1 MMEKGQRDSA
11 AIIKEM
17 KEIIGREP
25 LVKIDYVEIVDT
37 DGLNPVAK
45 IEKKALAA
53 TAIFIGKVRLIDNTI
68 LSTKE

>member
-25 LVKIDYVEIVDT
+25 LAKIDYVEIVDT
-37 DGLNPVAK
+37 DKLNPVAK
-45 IEKKALAA
+45 IEKKALVAL
-53 TAIFIGKVRLIDNTI
+53 AIFIGKIRLIDNTI
-68 LSTKE
+68 LLF